1 MRIVKNQSDWA
12 QKYRPQVL
20 EDMVLPSAILKQL
33 TAMRDG
39 RLGPSLLFHGSPGTG
54 KTTAARLLNPDGNF
68 QINCSK
74 ENDVRMVDTLFR
86 QMMSP
91 LLNGG
96 MRVIVLD
103 EADELTSKAQ
113 ASLRGVMEEISSSN
127 MFVLT
132 ANEPYKLI
140 PALHSRTYGMNF
152 SFMQGNAKLIQE
164 MVTRVM
170 NILQYEGA
178 PCERSVVQTVVRECY
193 PDMRSV
199 LKRIQAETLFNI
211 TIERK

>member
-1 MRIVKNQSDWA
+1 MRIVDNQTDWA

-20 EDMVLPSAILKQL
+20 EDMVLPTAILKQL
-33 TAMRDG
+33 TAMREG

-54 KTTAARLLNPDGNF
+54 KTTAARLLSPDGYY

-86 QMMSP
+86 QMVSP
-91 LLNGG
+91 LLHGG
-96 MRVIVLD
+96 TRVIVLD

-113 ASLRGVMEEISSSN
+113 ASLRGVMEEISSAN

-140 PALHSRTYGMNF
+140 PALRSRTYAMNF
-152 SFMQGNAKLIQE
+152 SFMRGNPKLIQE
-164 MVTRVM
+164 MVVRVM
-170 NILQYEGA
+170 AILANEGA
-178 PCERSVVQTVVRECY
+178 VCERSIVQTIVRECY

-199 LKRIQAETLFNI
+199 LKRMQAETLFNI
-211 TIERK
+211 TNERI